1 MTDPTYERDLRCAF
15 ESVHEEFS
23 KHIDSARSKLSQESL
38 DEYYDGVEF
47 FATIGQ
53 GDSISIAFANV
64 MPWVGVHFGKNSIQK
79 ITDFSYETITR
90 SPNKSFWLI
99 FYLV

>member
-1 MTDPTYERDLRCAF
+1 MTDPTYERNLKCAF
-15 ESVHEEFS
+15 ESVHLEFS
-23 KHIDSARSKLSQESL
+23 THINTARSKLSQESL

-64 MPWVGVHFGKNSIQK
+64 MPWVGAHFGRIQFK
-79 ITDFSYETITR
+79 KLLIFLMKPLLEAQI
-90 SPNKSFWLI
+90 KSFWLI

>member
-23 KHIDSARSKLSQESL
+23 KHIGTARSKLSRESL

-53 GDSISIAFANV
+53 ETAF
-64 MPWVGVHFGKNSIQK
+64 
-79 ITDFSYETITR
+79 R
-90 SPNKSFWLI
+90 SPL
-99 FYLV
+99 LMLCLG